1 LAETV
6 VITGASRGIGL
17 ACAELFVSKGYTV
30 VGNFLNTEIRSDT
43 IDFFLADMSNYD
55 GIKSFSE
62 YVSKNYGGADILI
75 NNVGIAEQKLIF
87 DITESDYDRM
97 MNTNAKS
104 HFLCC
109 KEFLPYMISR
119 KHGSI
124 VNISSIWGITG
135 SSCEVHYSMSKA
147 AVIGLT
153 KALAKEVAPSGIRVN
168 TVAPGVIDTDMNCNL
183 SDLDKKEI
191 IENTPISRLG
201 TATDIAKAVYFFA
214 SEHSSFIT
222 GQVLTVD
229 GGFIG

>member
-17 ACAELFVSKGYTV
+17 ACAELFSSKGYTV
-30 VGNFLNTEIRSDT
+30 VGSYLNTEIKLNN
-43 IDFFLADMSNYD
+43 IDFFRADMSTYD

-62 YVSKNYGGADILI
+62 YVNKNYVAADILI

-104 HFLCC
+104 YFLCC
-109 KEFLPYMISR
+109 KEFLPYMISK

-124 VNISSIWGITG
+124 VNISSIWGIAG
-135 SSCEVHYSMSKA
+135 ASCEVHYSMSKA

-168 TVAPGVIDTDMNCNL
+168 AIAPGVIDTDMNGNL
-183 SDLDKKEI
+183 SVIDKKEI
-191 IENTPISRLG
+191 IENTPLSRLG
-201 TATDIAKAVYFFA
+201 TVEDIAKAVYFLA
-214 SEHSSFIT
+214 SEDSSFIT

-229 GGFIG
+229 GGFI

>member
-17 ACAELFVSKGYTV
+17 ACAKLFASKGYSV
-30 VGNFLNTEIRSDT
+30 VGSFHKTEIKSEK
-43 IDFFLADMSNYD
+43 IDFFRADMSSYT
-55 GIKSFSE
+55 GIKKFSE
-62 YVSKNYGGADILI
+62 YVDKIYGGADILI
-75 NNVGIAEQKLIF
+75 NNVGIAEQKLIN
-87 DITESDYDRM
+87 DITESDYDRI

-109 KEFLPYMISR
+109 KEFLPSMISR

-135 SSCEVHYSMSKA
+135 ASCEVSYSMSKA

-168 TVAPGVIDTDMNCNL
+168 AVAPGVIDTDMNANL
-183 SDLDKKEI
+183 SETDIKELM
-191 IENTPISRLG
+191 ENTPLLRLG
-201 TATDIAKAVYFFA
+201 TEADVANAVYFLA
-214 SEHSSFIT
+214 SEYSSFIT

-229 GGFIG
+229 GGFI

>member
-17 ACAELFVSKGYTV
+17 ACAKLFVSKGYTV
-30 VGNFLNTEIRSDT
+30 VGSFLNTDIRSDT
-43 IDFFLADMSNYD
+43 IDFFRADMSSSD
-55 GIKSFSE
+55 DIKRLSE
-62 YVSKNYGGADILI
+62 YVQSKYGGADILI

-97 MNTNAKS
+97 MNINAKS

-109 KEFLPYMISR
+109 KEFLPYMISQ

-135 SSCEVHYSMSKA
+135 ASCEVSYSMSKA

-168 TVAPGVIDTDMNCNL
+168 AVTPGVIDTDMNGNL

-191 IENTPISRLG
+191 IENTPLSRLG
-201 TATDIAKAVYFFA
+201 TASDIAEAVYFLA
-214 SEHSSFIT
+214 SKHSSFIT

-229 GGFIG
+229 GGFI

>member
-1 LAETV
+1 LAEIV
-6 VITGASRGIGL
+6 VITGASKGIGL
-17 ACAELFVSKGYTV
+17 ACAELFASKGYTV
-30 VGNFLNTEIRSDT
+30 VGSYLNTEIMSDT
-43 IDFFLADMSNYD
+43 IDFFRADMSIYD

-62 YVSKNYGGADILI
+62 YVKKNYGGADILI

-87 DITESDYDRM
+87 DITELDYDRI

-109 KEFLPYMISR
+109 KEFLPYMISK

-124 VNISSIWGITG
+124 VNISSIWGIAG

-168 TVAPGVIDTDMNCNL
+168 AVAPGVIDTDMNGNL
-183 SDLDKKEI
+183 SALDKKEI
-191 IENTPISRLG
+191 IENTPLSRLG
-201 TATDIAKAVYFFA
+201 TVKDVAKAVYFLA
-214 SEHSSFIT
+214 SEDSSFIT

-229 GGFIG
+229 GGFI